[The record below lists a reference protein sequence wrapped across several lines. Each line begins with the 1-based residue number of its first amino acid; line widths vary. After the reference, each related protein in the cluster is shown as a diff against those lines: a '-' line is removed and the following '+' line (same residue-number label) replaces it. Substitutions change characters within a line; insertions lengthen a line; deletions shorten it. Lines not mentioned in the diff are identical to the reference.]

1 MLVELHEADMASVG
15 LAPKPAFEDRIG
27 DSDRAILRDLARRVS
42 DIGHLPV
49 MDQRRSLWKRHNALE
64 RVRPMLLVF
73 PEGSWRELLPAST
86 MRCHGDR
93 ARGMEWSLRHAIY
106 HHEHLHDDT
115 VIEPRWIVRK
125 QITLSNWGLEPRHI
139 ASHEATGAWAFDPV
153 IHTPDDLD
161 LLRTPTVSL
170 DEAATERDCV
180 LAEDLLGDILP
191 VEVRGIG
198 VISFH
203 LMAEYTA
210 LRGLE
215 QVMVDMIANPAML
228 HRAMGIME
236 AGHQEILSRYQALG
250 LLQPNHDG
258 EYHSSGGVSYTGE
271 LPAPGY
277 TGGAPRLRDLWA
289 SAEAQEMAQV
299 SPRMHAEF
307 VLPYEKRLLA
317 PFGLVGY
324 GCCEDL
330 TRKMRDVL
338 TIPNLRRV
346 SVAPSADLACCAE
359 QIGTRCIVSWKP
371 QPAHMVGSF
380 DEDVLRGYI
389 RSACEVTRGNVVE
402 FILKDTHTCEGR
414 PERFDAWTRIASEV
428 VADAS

>member
-1 MLVELHEADMASVG
+1 MLVELHDADMASVG
-15 LAPKPAFEDRIG
+15 LAPRAAFEDRISG
-27 DSDRAILRDLARRVS
+27 SDRAVLRDLSRRVS

-49 MDQRRSLWKRHNALE
+49 MDERRTLWKRHNALE
-64 RVRPMLLVF
+64 RLRPMLLVF
-73 PEGSWRELLPAST
+73 PEGSWRELLPGSS
-86 MRCHGDR
+86 MRCQGHR
-93 ARGMEWSLRHAIY
+93 ARGIEWSLRHAIY

-115 VIEPRWIVRK
+115 VIEPRWVVRK
-125 QITLSNWGLEPRHI
+125 RVAVSNRGLEPRHI

-161 LLRTPTVSL
+161 LLRTPIVTYN
-170 DEAATERDCV
+170 EAATERDQV

-215 QVMVDMIANPAML
+215 QVMVDMIADPAML
-228 HRAMGIME
+228 HSAMGIME
-236 AGHQEILSRYQALG
+236 AGHREIIARYQELG

-258 EYHSSGGVSYTGE
+258 EYHSSGGVTYTDE

-277 TGGAPRLRDLWA
+277 QGGPPRLCDLWA

-307 VLPYEKRLLA
+307 ILPYEKRLLA
-317 PFGLVGY
+317 PYGLVGY

-330 TRKMRDVL
+330 TRKMQDVL

-346 SVAPSADLACCAE
+346 SVAPSADLARCAE
-359 QIGTRCIVSWKP
+359 QIGTRSVVSWKP
-371 QPAHMVGSF
+371 QPAHMVGTF
-380 DEDVLRGYI
+380 DEEMIRGYI
-389 RSACEVTRGNVVE
+389 RSACEVTRDNVVE

-414 PERFDAWTRIASEV
+414 TQRFDAWTRIASEV
-428 VADAS
+428 VADA